1 MIAGSRALY
10 KAMQLNNNGA
20 MKRIL
25 NGYVKNNVRTTN
37 SVTYN
42 KKTFMPFVDE
52 RDHLG
57 NLIDS

>member
-1 MIAGSRALY
+1 
-10 KAMQLNNNGA
+10 

-25 NGYVKNNVRTTN
+25 NGYVKNN
-37 SVTYN
+37 SVTPNAVAYN